1 MIRRDMLIL
10 VHGGYLVMSSTLLKI
25 PEAAR
30 ILNINKNTLY
40 LWIKDGKIPAI
51 RIGRTLRIH
60 PDAIEQLQNDPS
72 VMP

>member
-1 MIRRDMLIL
+1 MPI
-10 VHGGYLVMSSTLLKI
+10 TLLKI

>member
-1 MIRRDMLIL
+1 MPT
-10 VHGGYLVMSSTLLKI
+10 TLLKI
-25 PEAAR
+25 PDAAR

>member
-1 MIRRDMLIL
+1 
-10 VHGGYLVMSSTLLKI
+10 MSSTLLKI

>member
-1 MIRRDMLIL
+1 
-10 VHGGYLVMSSTLLKI
+10 MSSTLLKI

-30 ILNINKNTLY
+30 ILNIHKNTLY